1 MNNVHLIVL
10 IILVLIDLHYPAK
23 FSFHINKKKKK
34 NKRRRKNFDR
44 YSRRYKELQ
53 DRRTKEEFTY
63 NEATSGQDEIVSRHY
78 SQTIVVHAARVV
90 SRKVSIPVDE

>member
-1 MNNVHLIVL
+1 MIVL
-10 IILVLIDLHYPAK
+10 IILVLIDLYCPAK
-23 FSFHINKKKKK
+23 FSFHIDQKKKKKKK
-34 NKRRRKNFDR
+34 NERKRKNFDR

>member
-1 MNNVHLIVL
+1 MSFDRSDNFS
-10 IILVLIDLHYPAK
+10 IDRPSLSCKIFLRYQ
-23 FSFHINKKKKK
+23 SKKKK
-34 NKRRRKNFDR
+34 NKNEKRRKNFDR
-44 YSRRYKELQ
+44 YSRRYKELR